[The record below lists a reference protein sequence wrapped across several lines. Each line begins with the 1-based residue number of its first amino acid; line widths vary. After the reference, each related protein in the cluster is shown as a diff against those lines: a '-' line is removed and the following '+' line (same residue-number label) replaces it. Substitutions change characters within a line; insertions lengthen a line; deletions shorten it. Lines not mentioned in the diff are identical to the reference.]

1 MLPVPPLLVISDR
14 HQARQ
19 PLEQVVE
26 AVFAG
31 GCRWFSLR
39 EKDLPPDE
47 RRALLGALVTLGSRW
62 GAVVTVHDD
71 IAAVAAV
78 GADGVHLPSGGDPA
92 AARAR
97 LPEAL
102 IGASAHSADE
112 AAALLRAG
120 ADYVTASPVFVTASK
135 PGYGP
140 ALGLDGLARVI
151 AAARGPVVALGGI
164 TAESAAACFIA
175 GARGIAVMGEVMRSP
190 DPKATVEHLLRAI
203 PPGQPGSGLEHRRSG
218 GGAGD
223 LAEDRTRDEAGAAG
237 IIEIK

>member
-14 HQARQ
+14 RQARQ
-19 PLEQVVE
+19 PLQRVVE
-26 AVFAG
+26 AAFAS

-47 RRALLGALVTLGSRW
+47 RRALLGVLVILGRRF
-62 GAVVTVHDD
+62 GAVVTAHED
-71 IAAVAAV
+71 IEAVAAV
-78 GADGVHLPSGGDPA
+78 GADGVHLPGGGSA
-92 AARAR
+92 VAARAR
-97 LPEAL
+97 LPGAL

-140 ALGLDGLARVI
+140 ALGLDGLARVV

-164 TAESAAACFIA
+164 TPENAAACLAA
-175 GARGIAVMGEVMRSP
+175 GACGIAVMGEVMRAA
-190 DPKATVEHLLRAI
+190 DPQATVEYILRMMNS
-203 PPGQPGSGLEHRRSG
+203 PSSC
-218 GGAGD
+218 
-223 LAEDRTRDEAGAAG
+223 AAN
-237 IIEIK
+237 IS

>member
-14 HQARQ
+14 RQAWQ
-19 PLEQVVE
+19 PLQQIVE

-47 RRALLGALVTLGSRW
+47 RRALLGTLATLGRRW
-62 GAVVTVHDD
+62 GAVVTAHED

-78 GADGVHLPSGGDPA
+78 GADGVHLPSGGSPE

-97 LPEAL
+97 LPGAL
-102 IGASAHSADE
+102 IGASAHSAEE

-120 ADYVTASPVFVTASK
+120 ANYVTASPVFVTASK

-140 ALGLDGLARVI
+140 ALGLDGLARIVAHAPGDI
-151 AAARGPVVALGGI
+151 VALGGI
-164 TAESAAACFIA
+164 TPENAAACFAA
-175 GARGIAVMGEVMRSP
+175 GACGIAVMGEVMRAA
-190 DPKATVEHLLRAI
+190 DPQATVEQLLRMMNA
-203 PPGQPGSGLEHRRSG
+203 PSSV
-218 GGAGD
+218 
-223 LAEDRTRDEAGAAG
+223 AAN
-237 IIEIK
+237 IS